1 MATVF
6 DKLNKKAEKAAD
18 KGAKKKK
25 KYNPQKSNR

>member
-25 KYNPQKSNR
+25 KYTPKENSR